1 MTFEAQ
7 YAGSNFV
14 CPHCA
19 QNITLPAVESPVVPP
34 PFITTTQRSSRRSR
48 ARKPNWHENPWFVGI
63 SVIIAFLAVGC
74 VLLLFRP
81 IEKQLDDAQ
90 RDLRTLQ
97 QDVSKVTVSKSEYD
111 RIEHGM
117 SYPQVVRVI
126 GSPGEQMSSNQIDGQ
141 GVIPDI
147 RTEMYMWQ
155 NGNGS
160 NMNAIFQNDKLIQK
174 AQFGL
179 P

>member
-1 MTFEAQ
+1 MIFESQ
-7 YAGSNFV
+7 YAGSVSV

-19 QNITLPAVESPVVPP
+19 QNITLPAVESPDVPP
-34 PFITTTQRSSRRSR
+34 PFITTTQRSSRRIR
-48 ARKPNWHENPWFVGI
+48 ARKPDWYGNPWLVGI
-63 SVIIAFLAVGC
+63 SVIIALLAVAC

-81 IEKQLDDAQ
+81 IDKQLDDAQ
-90 RDLRTLQ
+90 RNLRTLQ
-97 QDVSKVTVSKSEYD
+97 QDFSKVTVSKSEYD

-117 SYPQVVRVI
+117 SYAQVVRII
-126 GSPGEQMSSNQIDGQ
+126 GSPGEQMSSNRIDGQ
-141 GVIPDI
+141 GVMPNV